1 AHQVGGHALVRG
13 WRDLSDIGRSETAR
27 TDEVQDKVRR
37 RGASLLPLRDAAALT
52 ASGRPAGPLGRRWEE
67 ARRSG
72 GRDRVKSGYS
82 SCQWKANQT
91 QGASE
96 AFSRSFCI
104 TGSSTARTPKI
115 NGVSNAAS
123 KPLCHCGCVGS
134 ATDSKIAC

>member
-1 AHQVGGHALVRG
+1 MLAHRSASLRGQLSRSVGGDSRRQVGGPALVRG
-13 WRDLSDIGRSETAR
+13 WGDLSVLRRSETAR

-82 SCQWKANQT
+82 SCQW
-91 QGASE
+91 
-96 AFSRSFCI
+96 
-104 TGSSTARTPKI
+104 
-115 NGVSNAAS
+115 
-123 KPLCHCGCVGS
+123 
-134 ATDSKIAC
+134 